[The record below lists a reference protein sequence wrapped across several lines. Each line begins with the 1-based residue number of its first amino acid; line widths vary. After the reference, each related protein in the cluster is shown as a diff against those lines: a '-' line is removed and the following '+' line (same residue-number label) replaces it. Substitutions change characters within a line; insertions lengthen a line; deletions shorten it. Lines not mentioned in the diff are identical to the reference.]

1 MKIEEKYLEFWKKFI
16 EKYPQL
22 ELEFFPEESI
32 EDLDDP
38 NFSLAYKTKCNT
50 YAIVVKKFK
59 SKRFYQVFA
68 YETIRASDRWEED
81 DVSEVTLYS
90 GIATMAA
97 LKSIWFAEM
106 RSIWEDIVMLKIAKL
121 FVQLK
126 V

>member
-22 ELEFFPEESI
+22 ELEFFPENSI
-32 EDLDDP
+32 EDLNDP
-38 NFSLAYKTKCNT
+38 NFSLVYKTKCNT

-68 YETIRASDRWEED
+68 FETIKASDRWEED
-81 DVSEVTLYS
+81 DVSEVLLYD
-90 GIATMAA
+90 GMATMAA

-106 RSIWEDIVMLKIAKL
+106 RSLWENASVDFSEMQRASS
-121 FVQLK
+121 
-126 V
+126 